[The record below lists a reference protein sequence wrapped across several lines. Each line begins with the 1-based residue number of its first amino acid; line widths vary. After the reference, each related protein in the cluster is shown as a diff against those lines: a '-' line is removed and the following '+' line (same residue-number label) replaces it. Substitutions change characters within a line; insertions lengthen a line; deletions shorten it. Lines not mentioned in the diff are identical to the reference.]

1 MARKLISPQTK
12 RQIATRKYYQSP
24 EGKKANRIN
33 TWKYRGIIS
42 KDYNAMYE
50 EYLAQTNCEFCNVE
64 LIEGTKGGCRMKC
77 LDHDHQTGL
86 FRNILCSY
94 CNIKREN

>member
-1 MARKLISPQTK
+1 MTRKLISPQTK

-50 EYLAQTNCEFCNVE
+50 EYLAQTNCEFCNSGKYS
-64 LIEGTKGGCRMKC
+64 IKGNIFYIIC
-77 LDHDHQTGL
+77 L
-86 FRNILCSY
+86 N
-94 CNIKREN
+94 